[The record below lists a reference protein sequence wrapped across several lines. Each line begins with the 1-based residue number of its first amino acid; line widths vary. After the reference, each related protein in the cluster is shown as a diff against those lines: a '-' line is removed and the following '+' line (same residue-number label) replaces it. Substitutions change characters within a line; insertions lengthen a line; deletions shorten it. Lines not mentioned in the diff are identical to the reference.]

1 MLRISAW
8 LAIGFGSA
16 LAVLEAVRNW
26 GDWQWWPFWV
36 VDYVAAGLLVAGGV
50 AALRGGRTDWLA
62 GGWGFACA
70 MFWMSFFG
78 HLGGVLEPGAEV
90 TDRELMLTRV
100 IGGMF
105 GLTVLG
111 FVSALVA
118 GRVGATKNARR

>member
-1 MLRISAW
+1 MVRVSAW
-8 LAIGFGSA
+8 LAVVFGLS

-36 VDYVAAGLLVAGGV
+36 VDYVAATLLVIGGV
-50 AALRGGRTDWLA
+50 MALRRGPTHWLA

-78 HLGGVLEPGAEV
+78 HLEGAMKAAAAVDAREHQLTIIIGV
-90 TDRELMLTRV
+90 
-100 IGGMF
+100 MF

-111 FVSALVA
+111 FLAALA
-118 GRVGATKNARR
+118 PTKNARR